1 MKTPSTER
9 HPAPNPLPSRGFGV
23 VPRSGSDCTAI
34 ATSKGYALP
43 AFASHHKRALYAA
56 RRALIRERTT
66 PNPQSAAAFWRNIAH
81 AAQLPPTEQWAT
93 WLFQGGR
100 GAGKTRAGA
109 EWLAERAEQSPN
121 GVFAL
126 VGATHRDV
134 REVMIDGVSG
144 LRALTHRPAPRYEAS
159 RQRLVWPN
167 GAIAY
172 CFSAQEPE
180 RLRGPQFDAA
190 WADEFCV
197 WPKPADTLSNL
208 RLALR
213 RGPNPQ
219 LVVTTTPKP
228 LQSLRRLR
236 AEPGCITTLAPT
248 TTNAAHLSPAF
259 IAHVRALYGGTRLE
273 AQELEGLI
281 VENESALFSAELFM
295 RARCTPPARFD
306 RIVVAV
312 DPPAGRSGSACGI
325 VVAGCVKAS
334 DTHSFTPAQD
344 ARAPALDECVSL
356 AETLH
361 AYVLE
366 DATAH
371 GLSPLAWATRAVDA
385 ARRHNAHAIVAEAN
399 QGGEMVRTVLAQAN
413 PPCPVILVHASEGKR
428 ARAQPIALLY
438 EQGRI
443 RHCGGLALLEEEL
456 LALGADETSAGTD
469 RADACIWAL
478 SDLMLT
484 RRLEPR
490 IRLL

>member
-1 MKTPSTER
+1 MNPTDF
-9 HPAPNPLPSRGFGV
+9 AP
-23 VPRSGSDCTAI
+23 
-34 ATSKGYALP
+34 
-43 AFASHHKRALYAA
+43 HHKRALYAS
-56 RRALIRERTT
+56 RRALIRERAT
-66 PNPQSAAAFWRNIAH
+66 PTPQTAAAFWRGIANP
-81 AAQLPPTEQWAT
+81 AQIPPQQDWAT

-109 EWLAERAEQSPN
+109 EWLAERAEASPN

-144 LRALTHRPAPRYEAS
+144 LCSLNHRPTPRYEAS

-167 GAIAY
+167 GARAY

-180 RLRGPQFDAA
+180 RLRGPQFEAA

-213 RGPNPQ
+213 RGANPQ

-228 LQSLRRLR
+228 LASLKHLR

-248 TTNAAHLSPAF
+248 TENAAHLAPGF
-259 IAHVRALYGGTRLE
+259 LAHVRALYGGTRLE

-281 VENESALFSAELFM
+281 VETESALFSAALFM
-295 RARCTPPARFD
+295 QHRSAAPARFD
-306 RIVVAV
+306 RIVVAI
-312 DPPAGRSGSACGI
+312 DPPAGRTGSACGI
-325 VVAGCVKAS
+325 AAAG
-334 DTHSFTPAQD
+334 
-344 ARAPALDECVSL
+344 RAGD
-356 AETLH
+356 H

-366 DATAH
+366 DTSAH
-371 GLSPLAWATRAVDA
+371 GLSPLGWATRAVET
-385 ARRHNAHAIVAEAN
+385 ARRWNAHAIVAEAN
-399 QGGEMVRTVLAQAN
+399 QGGDMVRTVLAQAN
-413 PPCPVILVHASEGKR
+413 PPCPVLLVHASEGKR
-428 ARAQPIALLY
+428 ARAEPIALLY

-443 RHCGGLALLEEEL
+443 HHCATLAPLEEEL
-456 LALGADETSAGTD
+456 LALGADEDATSTD

-484 RRLEPR
+484 AKFEPR
-490 IRLL
+490 VRML